1 MFEGLW
7 TVHFNS
13 NLQLFGSGVL
23 ILCHDKSLLG
33 GDAGYYYTGKYEI
46 TDSNSKIRG
55 ELDVIRYEPGYIS
68 VFGNLGN
75 FHLNF
80 SGQLS
85 ENNFTAVASV
95 PNIPGLQLNVEG
107 EKKV

>member
-68 VFGNLGN
+68 VFGNLGS

-95 PNIPGLQLNVEG
+95 PNISGLQLNVEG

>member
-13 NLQLFGSGVL
+13 NLQLFGNGVL
-23 ILCHDKSLLG
+23 ILGRDKSLLG
-33 GDAGYYYTGKYEI
+33 GDEGYYYTGKYEI
-46 TDSNSKIRG
+46 TESNSKIKG
-55 ELDVIRYEPGYIS
+55 ELDVIRYEPGHIS

-80 SGQLS
+80 EGQLS
-85 ENNFTAVASV
+85 EDKFTAVGSN
-95 PNIPGLQLNVEG
+95 PNISGLQLNVKG